1 MIIRLTVVKGSRAE
15 SLLCA
20 FVGLLRSRGLLGSQ
34 EYVYQ
39 PGEFG
44 AVHRFC
50 LHLEDVEQA
59 AELFERIDTQCGSE
73 CDTAV
78 AFFRRKAGL
87 FARTELLEIA
97 EGLLNE
103 ACRLDRYPHLEP
115 FALAYPWVEP
125 YLKDDG
131 MREAL
136 RSIAEQSDVNIFPVL
151 RRPYSGKR
159 SLIVRIHSER
169 RGRALDIPFRKV
181 GKWYVP
187 VAGQWNVTE

>member
-1 MIIRLTVVKGSRAE
+1 MFIRLTVVKGSRAE

-20 FVGLLRSRGLLGSQ
+20 FVGLLRSHDSLREGSDDFR
-34 EYVYQ
+34 

-44 AVHRFC
+44 VVHRFH
-50 LHLEDVEQA
+50 LHVEDVEQA
-59 AELFERIDTQCGSE
+59 AELFERSDAQCGSE

-87 FARTELLEIA
+87 FTRTELLEIA

-125 YLKDDG
+125 YLKDDE

-151 RRPYSGKR
+151 RRPYSGKP
-159 SLIVRIHSER
+159 SLIVRIRSER